1 MAGVTQYTSDKADVI
16 CERLAMGESM
26 RSICRDDSM
35 PAMSTVFKWLREV
48 EEFSEQ
54 YARAKEE
61 SADALFED
69 LLEIADD
76 GTNDWMERNSSD
88 GSSLGWAI
96 NGEHIQRSRLRID
109 ARKWAMSK
117 MKPKKYGEKIQVGGD
132 TDNPLTLLVREISGN
147 TLRPKDDNQ

>member
-1 MAGVTQYTSDKADVI
+1 MAGITTYTNDKADAI

-26 RSICRDDSM
+26 RSICRDESM
-35 PAMSTVFKWLREV
+35 PAMSTVFKWLREN
-48 EEFSEQ
+48 EEFSQQ

-76 GTNDWMERNSSD
+76 GSNDWMERNNAD
-88 GSSLGWAI
+88 GSNGGWAV

-117 MKPKKYGEKIQVGGD
+117 LKPKKYGEKIQVGGD
-132 TDNPLTLLVREISGN
+132 TDNPLTLLVKEISGN
-147 TLRPKDDNQ
+147 TLRPKDDSE

>member
-1 MAGVTQYTSDKADVI
+1 MAGITKYTSEQADVI

-26 RSICRDDSM
+26 RSICRDESM
-35 PAMSTVFKWLREV
+35 PAMSTVFKWLREN
-48 EEFSEQ
+48 EEFSQQ

-76 GTNDWMERNSSD
+76 GSNDWMERNGAD
-88 GSSLGWAI
+88 GSNGGWVV

-117 MKPKKYGEKIQVGGD
+117 LKPKKYGEKLQVGGD
-132 TDNPLTLLVREISGN
+132 TENPLTLLVKQISGN
-147 TLRPKDDNQ
+147 TLRPKDDDQ